1 MSFYYEIAKRTFNLE
16 NVLFLFLVQINP
28 MEENIM
34 KKLGLFALSLA
45 TLGGLASCN
54 NTAASECV
62 GTYIG
67 KHIVEV
73 TSQYQDGDG
82 NIQTKTEE
90 KVYLEHLRIFNDY
103 TYEMVQHVGLPGMS
117 YDVVYAEGTYTRGE
131 KDATYYGYTQLDLGT
146 ATYVHL
152 DTDIYNHM
160 FALSIDSETSTFP
173 AEQPGGMKIN
183 AKEDFINMYGVFGKR
198 FIRHQV
204 TVTETAKENWID
216 IESDIVVVE

>member
-1 MSFYYEIAKRTFNLE
+1 MKEMKPYR
-16 NVLFLFLVQINP
+16 NVLLEDLVK
-28 MEENIM
+28 M
-34 KKLGLFALSLA
+34 KQTTVKKYVSKHL
-45 TLGGLASCN
+45 N
-54 NTAASECV
+54 NS
-62 GTYIG
+62 Y
-67 KHIVEV
+67 
-73 TSQYQDGDG
+73 
-82 NIQTKTEE
+82 E
-90 KVYLEHLRIFNDY
+90 KV
-103 TYEMVQHVGLPGMS
+103 HVEDGF
-117 YDVVYAEGTYTRGE
+117 VYAEGTYTRGE

-183 AKEDFINMYGVFGKR
+183 TKEDFINMYGVFGKR